1 MLAAR
6 PVSSISPL
14 TRKVAQAVPAVT
26 MNTVALVVGW
36 LAAGL
41 SCFISAPQL
50 VRILRARTTSGV
62 SMLAWQMALG
72 GNLTWGLY
80 GVVHGFP
87 NQWVPNVLLVTITL
101 VILGLFRKHVGAS
114 WPVLVL
120 PGLLLAAT
128 TTSLDRWVGP
138 IAFSVA
144 AFLPAAVSL
153 VSQLRTTAGSE
164 DVTGLSLGNQ
174 WIGFVNQSV
183 WVLWAV
189 LVSNQQVLLVGSMA
203 LLLIVANLSLA
214 TMRKSGSWGPVRR
227 EGLRISFSRA

>member
-6 PVSSISPL
+6 PVSSTSPQ

-26 MNTVALVVGW
+26 LNTVALIVGW

-80 GVVHGFP
+80 GIDHGFP
-87 NQWVPNVLLVTITL
+87 NQWVPNILLVTITIT
-101 VILGLFRKHVGAS
+101 ILGLFRQHVGAS
-114 WPVLVL
+114 WAVLVL
-120 PGLLLAAT
+120 PGLLLAAM

-144 AFLPAAVSL
+144 AFLPAASD
-153 VSQLRTTAGSE
+153 

-174 WIGFVNQSV
+174 WIGLTNQSV
-183 WVLWAV
+183 WLLWAV
-189 LVSNQQVLLVGSMA
+189 LVGNQQVLLVGSMA
-203 LLLIVANLSLA
+203 LVLIVANVSLA
-214 TMRKSGSWGPVRR
+214 TLRKNGTWGPVRR
-227 EGLRISFSRA
+227 EGLRLSFSRA